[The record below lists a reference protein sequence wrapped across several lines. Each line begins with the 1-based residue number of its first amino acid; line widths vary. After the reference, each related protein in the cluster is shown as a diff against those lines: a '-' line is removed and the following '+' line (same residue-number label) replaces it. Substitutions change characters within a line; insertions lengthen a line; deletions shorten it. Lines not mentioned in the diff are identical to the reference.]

1 MKILFVNIKFKVIM
15 SKFIPQGVITAIVT
29 PFKSNLDIDFDAFER
44 LIEFQIERKVDGI
57 VVCGSTGESATL
69 SHKER
74 IALIIKAIQVSK
86 GRVPIIAGTGTN
98 DTKATI
104 ELSTLAKSEGA
115 DAILLVA
122 PYYNKPTQ
130 LGLLQHFL
138 AISENLDIPQIIYN
152 VPGRTGVNISAETQI
167 EIAKQCKNVIATKE
181 ASGNL
186 EQVMN
191 IIKSA
196 PDNFA
201 LLSGDDALTLPMMS
215 VGAKGIVSVLSN
227 FALSELKE
235 MVQYALVGDFNQA
248 RKIHYD
254 LLDLMQ
260 LNFIE
265 SNPVPVK
272 ATLGLMGLIEPFV
285 RLPLVPIAQ
294 NNLDKIS
301 NAMKLLKLI

>member
-1 MKILFVNIKFKVIM
+1 M
-15 SKFIPQGVITAIVT
+15 SNFIPQGVITAIVT

-44 LIEFQIERKVDGI
+44 LIEYQIERQVDGI

-74 IALIIKAIQVSK
+74 IALIIKAVQVANQ
-86 GRVPIIAGTGTN
+86 RVPIIAGTGTN

-115 DAILLVA
+115 DALLLVA

-138 AISENLDIPQIIYN
+138 AISEQVDLPQIIYN
-152 VPGRTGVNISAETQI
+152 VPGRTAVNISADTQL
-167 EIAKQCKNVIATKE
+167 EIAKQCKNVVATKE

-186 EQVMN
+186 EQAMD

-196 PDNFA
+196 PDNFV
-201 LLSGDDALTLPMMS
+201 LLRGDDALTLPLMS
-215 VGAKGIVSVLSN
+215 IGAKGIVSVLSN
-227 FALSELKE
+227 FAPKELKE
-235 MVQYALVGDFNQA
+235 IVQFALANDYLQA
-248 RKIHYD
+248 RKIHYE

-265 SNPVPVK
+265 TNPVPVK
-272 ATLGLMGLIEPFV
+272 AALGLMGLIEPYV
-285 RLPLVPIAQ
+285 RLPLVPIAKS
-294 NNLDKIS
+294 NLDKIS
-301 NAMKLLKLI
+301 GALKLLKLL

>member
-1 MKILFVNIKFKVIM
+1 M
-15 SKFIPQGVITAIVT
+15 SNFIPKGVITAIVT

-44 LIEFQIERKVDGI
+44 LIEFQIERNIDGI
-57 VVCGSTGESATL
+57 VVCGTTGESPTL

-74 IALIIKAIQVSK
+74 IALIIKAIQVAN

-104 ELSTLAKSEGA
+104 ELSLLAKSEGA

-138 AISENLDIPQIIYN
+138 AISEQVEIPQIIYN

-167 EIAKQCKNVIATKE
+167 EIANQCKNVIATKE
-181 ASGNL
+181 ASGNV
-186 EQVMN
+186 EQAMN

-196 PDNFA
+196 PANFA
-201 LLSGDDALTLPMMS
+201 LLSGDDALTLPLMS

-227 FALSELKE
+227 YAPKELKE
-235 MVQYALVGDFNQA
+235 MVKFALDGDFEQA
-248 RKIHYD
+248 RKIHYE

-265 SNPVPVK
+265 SNPVPAK
-272 ATLGLMGLIEPFV
+272 AALGLMGLINPYV
-285 RLPLVPIAQ
+285 RLPLVPISQ
-294 NNLDKIS
+294 SNLDKIG
-301 NAMKLLKLI
+301 NAMKILKLL

>member
-1 MKILFVNIKFKVIM
+1 M
-15 SKFIPQGVITAIVT
+15 SNFIPQGVITAIVT

-44 LIEFQIERKVDGI
+44 LIEYQIERQVDGI

-74 IALIIKAIQVSK
+74 IALIIKAVQVANQ
-86 GRVPIIAGTGTN
+86 RVPIIAGTGTN

-115 DAILLVA
+115 DALLLVA

-138 AISENLDIPQIIYN
+138 AISEQVDLPQIIYN
-152 VPGRTGVNISAETQI
+152 VPGRTAVNISADTQL
-167 EIAKQCKNVIATKE
+167 EIAKQCKNVVATKE

-186 EQVMN
+186 EQAMD

-196 PDNFA
+196 PDNFV
-201 LLSGDDALTLPMMS
+201 LLSGDDALTLPLMS
-215 VGAKGIVSVLSN
+215 IGAKGIVSVLSN
-227 FALSELKE
+227 FAPKELKE
-235 MVQYALVGDFNQA
+235 MVQFALANDYLQA
-248 RKIHYD
+248 RKIHYE

-265 SNPVPVK
+265 TNPVPVK
-272 ATLGLMGLIEPFV
+272 AALGLMGLIEPYV
-285 RLPLVPIAQ
+285 RLPLVPIAKS
-294 NNLDKIS
+294 NLDKIS
-301 NAMKLLKLI
+301 DALKLLKLL

>member
-1 MKILFVNIKFKVIM
+1 MAN
-15 SKFIPQGVITAIVT
+15 FIPQGVITAIVT
-29 PFKSNLDIDFDAFER
+29 PFKSDLEIDFDAFER
-44 LIEFQIERKVDGI
+44 LIEFQIERNVDGI

-74 IALIIKAIQVSK
+74 LALIIKAIQISN

-115 DAILLVA
+115 DALLLVA

-130 LGLLQHFL
+130 LGLLQHYL
-138 AISENLDIPQIIYN
+138 AISEQVDLPQIIYN
-152 VPGRTGVNISAETQI
+152 VPGRTAVNITADTQI
-167 EIAKQCKNVIATKE
+167 EIAKQCKNVVATKE

-186 EQVMN
+186 EQAMN

-196 PDNFA
+196 PENFV
-201 LLSGDDALTLPMMS
+201 LLSGDDALTLPLMS
-215 VGAKGIVSVLSN
+215 IGAKGIVSVLSN
-227 FALSELKE
+227 FAPTELKE
-235 MVQYALVGDFNQA
+235 MVQLALSGDFVKA
-248 RKIHYD
+248 REVHYQ

-265 SNPVPVK
+265 TNPVPVK
-272 ATLGLMGLIEPFV
+272 AALGLMGLIEPYV
-285 RLPLVPIAQ
+285 RLPLVPIAKS
-294 NNLDKIS
+294 NLDKIS
-301 NAMKLLKLI
+301 NALSVLKLL

>member
-1 MKILFVNIKFKVIM
+1 M
-15 SKFIPQGVITAIVT
+15 SNFIPQGVITAIVT

-44 LIEFQIERKVDGI
+44 LIEYQIERQVDGI

-74 IALIIKAIQVSK
+74 IALIIKAVQVANQ
-86 GRVPIIAGTGTN
+86 RVPIIAGTGTN

-115 DAILLVA
+115 DALLLVA

-138 AISENLDIPQIIYN
+138 AISEQVDLPQIIYN
-152 VPGRTGVNISAETQI
+152 VPGRTAVNISADTQL
-167 EIAKQCKNVIATKE
+167 EIAKQCKNVVATKE

-186 EQVMN
+186 EQAMD

-196 PDNFA
+196 PDNFV
-201 LLSGDDALTLPMMS
+201 LLSGDDALTLPLMS
-215 VGAKGIVSVLSN
+215 IGAKGIVSVLSN
-227 FALSELKE
+227 FAPKELKE
-235 MVQYALVGDFNQA
+235 IVQFALANDYLQA
-248 RKIHYD
+248 RKIHYE

-265 SNPVPVK
+265 TNPVPVK
-272 ATLGLMGLIEPFV
+272 AALGLMGLIEPYV
-285 RLPLVPIAQ
+285 RLPLVPIAKS
-294 NNLDKIS
+294 NLDKIS
-301 NAMKLLKLI
+301 GALKLLKLL

>member
-1 MKILFVNIKFKVIM
+1 M
-15 SKFIPQGVITAIVT
+15 SNFIPKGVITAIVT
-29 PFKSNLDIDFDAFER
+29 PFKSNLDIDFAAFER
-44 LIEFQIERKVDGI
+44 LIEFQIERNIDGI
-57 VVCGSTGESATL
+57 VVCGTTGESPTL

-74 IALIIKAIQVSK
+74 IALIIKAIQVAN

-104 ELSTLAKSEGA
+104 ELSLLAKSEGA

-138 AISENLDIPQIIYN
+138 AISEQVEIPQIIYN

-167 EIAKQCKNVIATKE
+167 EIANQCKNVIATKE
-181 ASGNL
+181 ASGNV
-186 EQVMN
+186 EQAMN

-196 PDNFA
+196 PANFA
-201 LLSGDDALTLPMMS
+201 LLSGDDALTLPLMS

-227 FALSELKE
+227 YAPKELKE
-235 MVQYALVGDFNQA
+235 MVQFALDGNLEQA
-248 RKIHYD
+248 RKIHYE

-265 SNPVPVK
+265 SNPVPAK
-272 ATLGLMGLIEPFV
+272 AALGLMGLINPYV
-285 RLPLVPIAQ
+285 RLPLVPISQ
-294 NNLDKIS
+294 SNLDKIG
-301 NAMKLLKLI
+301 NAMKILKLL

>member
-1 MKILFVNIKFKVIM
+1 M
-15 SKFIPQGVITAIVT
+15 SNFIPKGVITAIVT
-29 PFKSNLDIDFDAFER
+29 PFKSNLDIDFAAFER
-44 LIEFQIERKVDGI
+44 LIEFQIERNIDGI
-57 VVCGSTGESATL
+57 VVCGTTGESPTL

-74 IALIIKAIQVSK
+74 IALIIKAIQVAN

-104 ELSTLAKSEGA
+104 ELSLLAKSEGA

-138 AISENLDIPQIIYN
+138 AISEQVEIPQIIYN

-167 EIAKQCKNVIATKE
+167 EIANQCKNVIATKE
-181 ASGNL
+181 ASGNV
-186 EQVMN
+186 EQAMN

-196 PDNFA
+196 PANFA
-201 LLSGDDALTLPMMS
+201 LLSGDDALTLPLMS

-227 FALSELKE
+227 YAPKELKE
-235 MVQYALVGDFNQA
+235 MVQFALDGDFEQA
-248 RKIHYD
+248 RKIHYE

-265 SNPVPVK
+265 SNPVPAK
-272 ATLGLMGLIEPFV
+272 AALGLMGLINPYV
-285 RLPLVPIAQ
+285 RLPLVPISQ
-294 NNLDKIS
+294 SNLDKIG
-301 NAMKLLKLI
+301 NAMKILKLL

>member
-1 MKILFVNIKFKVIM
+1 MCIRDR
-15 SKFIPQGVITAIVT
+15 GVITAIVT

-44 LIEFQIERKVDGI
+44 LIEFQIERNIDGI
-57 VVCGSTGESATL
+57 VVCGTTGESPTL

-74 IALIIKAIQVSK
+74 IALIIKAIQVAN

-104 ELSTLAKSEGA
+104 ELSLLAKSEGA

-138 AISENLDIPQIIYN
+138 AISEQVEIPQIIYN

-167 EIAKQCKNVIATKE
+167 EIANQCKNVIATKE
-181 ASGNL
+181 ASGNV
-186 EQVMN
+186 EQAMN

-196 PDNFA
+196 PANFA
-201 LLSGDDALTLPMMS
+201 LLSGDDALTLPLMS

-227 FALSELKE
+227 YAPKELKE
-235 MVQYALVGDFNQA
+235 MVKFALDGDFEQA
-248 RKIHYD
+248 RKIHYE

-265 SNPVPVK
+265 SNPVPAK
-272 ATLGLMGLIEPFV
+272 AALGLMGLINPYV
-285 RLPLVPIAQ
+285 RLPLVPISQ
-294 NNLDKIS
+294 SNLDKIG
-301 NAMKLLKLI
+301 NAMKILKLL

>member
-1 MKILFVNIKFKVIM
+1 M

-44 LIEFQIERKVDGI
+44 LIEYQIERQVDGI

-74 IALIIKAIQVSK
+74 IALIIKAIQIAN

-115 DAILLVA
+115 DALLLVA

-138 AISENLDIPQIIYN
+138 AISEQVDLPQIIYN
-152 VPGRTGVNISAETQI
+152 VPGRTAVNISADTQI
-167 EIAKQCKNVIATKE
+167 EIAKQCKNVVATKE

-186 EQVMN
+186 EQAMN

-196 PDNFA
+196 PENFA
-201 LLSGDDALTLPMMS
+201 LLSGDDALTLPLMS
-215 VGAKGIVSVLSN
+215 IGAKGIVSVLSN
-227 FALSELKE
+227 FAPTELKS
-235 MVQYALVGDFNQA
+235 MVQLALANDYLQA
-248 RKIHYD
+248 RKIHYE

-265 SNPVPVK
+265 TNPVPVK
-272 ATLGLMGLIEPFV
+272 AALGLMGLIEPFV
-285 RLPLVPIAQ
+285 RLPLVPIAKS
-294 NNLDKIS
+294 NLDKIS
-301 NAMKLLKLI
+301 DAMKVLKLI

>member
-1 MKILFVNIKFKVIM
+1 M
-15 SKFIPQGVITAIVT
+15 SNFIPKGVITAIVT

-44 LIEFQIERKVDGI
+44 LIEFQIERNIDGI
-57 VVCGSTGESATL
+57 VVCGTTGESPTL

-74 IALIIKAIQVSK
+74 IALIIKAIQVAN

-104 ELSTLAKSEGA
+104 ELSLLAKSEGA

-138 AISENLDIPQIIYN
+138 AISEQVEIPQIIYN

-167 EIAKQCKNVIATKE
+167 EIANQCKNVIATKE
-181 ASGNL
+181 ASGNV
-186 EQVMN
+186 EQAMN

-196 PDNFA
+196 PANFA
-201 LLSGDDALTLPMMS
+201 LLSGDDALTLPLMS

-227 FALSELKE
+227 YAPKELKE
-235 MVQYALVGDFNQA
+235 MVQFALDGNLEQA
-248 RKIHYD
+248 RKIHYE

-265 SNPVPVK
+265 SNPVPAK
-272 ATLGLMGLIEPFV
+272 AALGLMGLINPYV
-285 RLPLVPIAQ
+285 RLPLVPISQ
-294 NNLDKIS
+294 SNLDKIG
-301 NAMKLLKLI
+301 NAMKILKLL

>member
-1 MKILFVNIKFKVIM
+1 M
-15 SKFIPQGVITAIVT
+15 SNFIPKGVITAIVT
-29 PFKSNLDIDFDAFER
+29 PFKSNLDIDFAAFER
-44 LIEFQIERKVDGI
+44 LIEFQIERNIDGI
-57 VVCGSTGESATL
+57 VVCGTTGESPTL
-69 SHKER
+69 SLKER
-74 IALIIKAIQVSK
+74 IALIIKAIQVAN

-104 ELSTLAKSEGA
+104 ELSLLAKSEGA

-138 AISENLDIPQIIYN
+138 AISEQVEIPQIIYN
-152 VPGRTGVNISAETQI
+152 VPGRTGCNISAETQI
-167 EIAKQCKNVIATKE
+167 EIANQCKNVIATKE
-181 ASGNL
+181 ASGNV
-186 EQVMN
+186 EQAMN

-196 PDNFA
+196 PANFA
-201 LLSGDDALTLPMMS
+201 LLSGDDALTLPLMS

-227 FALSELKE
+227 YAPKELKE
-235 MVQYALVGDFNQA
+235 MVQFALDGDFEQA
-248 RKIHYD
+248 RKIHYE

-265 SNPVPVK
+265 SNPVPAK
-272 ATLGLMGLIEPFV
+272 AALGLMGLINPYV

-294 NNLDKIS
+294 SNLDKIG
-301 NAMKLLKLI
+301 NAMKILKLL

>member
-1 MKILFVNIKFKVIM
+1 M
-15 SKFIPQGVITAIVT
+15 SNFIPKGVITAIVT

-44 LIEFQIERKVDGI
+44 LIEFQIERNIDGI
-57 VVCGSTGESATL
+57 VVCGTTGESPTL
-69 SHKER
+69 SLKER
-74 IALIIKAIQVSK
+74 IALIIKAIQVAN

-104 ELSTLAKSEGA
+104 ELSLLAKSEGA

-138 AISENLDIPQIIYN
+138 AISEQVEIPQIIYN

-167 EIAKQCKNVIATKE
+167 EIANQCKNVIATKE
-181 ASGNL
+181 ASGNV
-186 EQVMN
+186 EQAMN

-196 PDNFA
+196 PANFA
-201 LLSGDDALTLPMMS
+201 LLSGDDALTLPLMS

-227 FALSELKE
+227 YAPKELKE
-235 MVQYALVGDFNQA
+235 MVQFALDGNLEQA
-248 RKIHYD
+248 RKIHYE

-265 SNPVPVK
+265 SNPVPAK
-272 ATLGLMGLIEPFV
+272 AALGLMGLINPYV
-285 RLPLVPIAQ
+285 RLPLVPISQ
-294 NNLDKIS
+294 SNLDKIG
-301 NAMKLLKLI
+301 NAMKILKLL

>member
-1 MKILFVNIKFKVIM
+1 M
-15 SKFIPQGVITAIVT
+15 SNFIPKGVITAIVT

-44 LIEFQIERKVDGI
+44 LIEFQIERNIDGI
-57 VVCGSTGESATL
+57 VVCGTTGESPTL

-74 IALIIKAIQVSK
+74 IALIIKAIQVAN

-104 ELSTLAKSEGA
+104 ELSLLAKSEGA

-138 AISENLDIPQIIYN
+138 AISEQVEIPQIIYN

-167 EIAKQCKNVIATKE
+167 EIANQCKNVIATKE
-181 ASGNL
+181 ASGNV
-186 EQVMN
+186 EQAMN

-196 PDNFA
+196 PANFA
-201 LLSGDDALTLPMMS
+201 LLSGDDALTLPLMS

-227 FALSELKE
+227 YAPKELKE
-235 MVQYALVGDFNQA
+235 MVQFALDGNLEQA
-248 RKIHYD
+248 RKIHYE

-265 SNPVPVK
+265 SNPVPAK
-272 ATLGLMGLIEPFV
+272 AAIGLMGLINPYV

-294 NNLDKIS
+294 SNLDKIG
-301 NAMKLLKLI
+301 NAMKILKLL

>member
-1 MKILFVNIKFKVIM
+1 M
-15 SKFIPQGVITAIVT
+15 SNFIPKGVITAIVT

-44 LIEFQIERKVDGI
+44 LIEFQIERNIDGI
-57 VVCGSTGESATL
+57 VVCGTTGESPTL

-74 IALIIKAIQVSK
+74 IALIIKAIQVAN

-104 ELSTLAKSEGA
+104 ELSLLAKSEGA

-138 AISENLDIPQIIYN
+138 TISEQVDIPQIIYN

-167 EIAKQCKNVIATKE
+167 EIANQCKNVIATKE
-181 ASGNL
+181 ASGNV
-186 EQVMN
+186 EQAMN

-196 PDNFA
+196 PANFA
-201 LLSGDDALTLPMMS
+201 LLSGDDALTLPLMS

-227 FALSELKE
+227 YAPKELKE
-235 MVQYALVGDFNQA
+235 MVQFALDGDFEQA
-248 RKIHYD
+248 RKIHYE

-265 SNPVPVK
+265 SNPVPAK
-272 ATLGLMGLIEPFV
+272 AALGLMGLINPYV

-294 NNLDKIS
+294 SNLDKIG
-301 NAMKLLKLI
+301 NAMKILKLL

>member
-1 MKILFVNIKFKVIM
+1 M
-15 SKFIPQGVITAIVT
+15 SNFIPQGVITAIVT

-44 LIEFQIERKVDGI
+44 LIEYQIERQVDGI

-74 IALIIKAIQVSK
+74 IALIIKAVQVANQ
-86 GRVPIIAGTGTN
+86 RVPIIAGTGTN

-104 ELSTLAKSEGA
+104 ELSTLAKSESA
-115 DAILLVA
+115 DALLLVA

-138 AISENLDIPQIIYN
+138 AISEQVDLPQIIYN
-152 VPGRTGVNISAETQI
+152 VPGRTAVNISADTQL
-167 EIAKQCKNVIATKE
+167 EIAKQCKNVVATKE

-186 EQVMN
+186 EQAMD

-196 PDNFA
+196 PDNFV
-201 LLSGDDALTLPMMS
+201 LLSGDDALTLPLMS
-215 VGAKGIVSVLSN
+215 IGAKGIVSVLSN
-227 FALSELKE
+227 FAPKELKE
-235 MVQYALVGDFNQA
+235 MVQFALANDYLQA
-248 RKIHYD
+248 RKIHYE

-265 SNPVPVK
+265 TNPVPVK
-272 ATLGLMGLIEPFV
+272 AALGLMGLIEPYV
-285 RLPLVPIAQ
+285 RLPLVPIAKS
-294 NNLDKIS
+294 NLDKIS
-301 NAMKLLKLI
+301 DALKLLKLL

>member
-1 MKILFVNIKFKVIM
+1 M
-15 SKFIPQGVITAIVT
+15 SNFIPKGVITAIVT

-44 LIEFQIERKVDGI
+44 LIEFQIERNIDGI
-57 VVCGSTGESATL
+57 VVCGTTGESPTL

-74 IALIIKAIQVSK
+74 IALIIKAIQVAN

-104 ELSTLAKSEGA
+104 ELSLLAKSEGA

-138 AISENLDIPQIIYN
+138 AISEQVEIPQIIYN

-167 EIAKQCKNVIATKE
+167 EIANQCKNVIATKE
-181 ASGNL
+181 ASGNV
-186 EQVMN
+186 EQAMN

-196 PDNFA
+196 PANFA
-201 LLSGDDALTLPMMS
+201 LLSGDDALTLPLMS

-227 FALSELKE
+227 YAPKELKE
-235 MVQYALVGDFNQA
+235 MVQFALDGDFEQA
-248 RKIHYD
+248 RKIHYE

-265 SNPVPVK
+265 SNPVPAK
-272 ATLGLMGLIEPFV
+272 AALGLMGLINPYV
-285 RLPLVPIAQ
+285 RLPLVPISQ
-294 NNLDKIS
+294 SNLDKIG
-301 NAMKLLKLI
+301 NAMKILKLL

>member
-1 MKILFVNIKFKVIM
+1 M
-15 SKFIPQGVITAIVT
+15 SNFIPKGVITAIVT

-44 LIEFQIERKVDGI
+44 LIEFQIERNIDGI
-57 VVCGSTGESATL
+57 VVCGTTGESPTL

-74 IALIIKAIQVSK
+74 IALIIKAIQVAN

-104 ELSTLAKSEGA
+104 ELSLLAKSEGA

-138 AISENLDIPQIIYN
+138 AISEQVEIPQIIYN

-167 EIAKQCKNVIATKE
+167 EIANQCKNVIATKE
-181 ASGNL
+181 ASGNV
-186 EQVMN
+186 EQAMN

-196 PDNFA
+196 PANFA
-201 LLSGDDALTLPMMS
+201 LLSGDDALTLPLMS

-227 FALSELKE
+227 YAPKELKE
-235 MVQYALVGDFNQA
+235 MVQFALDGDFEKA
-248 RKIHYD
+248 RKIHYE

-265 SNPVPVK
+265 SNPVPAK
-272 ATLGLMGLIEPFV
+272 AAIGLMGLINPYV

-294 NNLDKIS
+294 SNLDKIG
-301 NAMKLLKLI
+301 NAMKILKLL